1 LPIVKRTKTLLLA
14 ARFAKARVFL
24 CAANCNHS
32 AVKAF
37 VSQIAGLKN
46 KQKYKKRR
54 KKNEMKNQT
63 EIERLEEL
71 ILNGGNV
78 SPAELADATRNSDAE
93 KRISQLTAERT
104 IRNAQSDLEQLAA
117 LNRRVASDNLP
128 PTERIVTALEILNLE
143 QKNTG
148 ENKQNGK
155 NS

>member
-1 LPIVKRTKTLLLA
+1 
-14 ARFAKARVFL
+14 
-24 CAANCNHS
+24 
-32 AVKAF
+32 
-37 VSQIAGLKN
+37 
-46 KQKYKKRR
+46 
-54 KKNEMKNQT
+54 MKNQT